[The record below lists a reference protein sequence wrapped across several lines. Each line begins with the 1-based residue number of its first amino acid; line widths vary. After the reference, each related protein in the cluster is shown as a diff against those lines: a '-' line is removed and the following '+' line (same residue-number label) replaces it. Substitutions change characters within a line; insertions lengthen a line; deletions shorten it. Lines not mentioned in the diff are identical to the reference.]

1 MEDVGKA
8 LLMASQVLLF
18 ALACSVS
25 IVLYSAIRNNVDKV
39 TLYHDY
45 SNRGDAI
52 VASDEQ
58 QKEREVMPAEVIL
71 AVLDLKNKN
80 NGDTVT
86 IQTSKNGTRTYK
98 YDELND
104 SIKTVGAGGS
114 SFQFGS
120 EALYNELIQIKSRNH
135 GSYKLT
141 YSENELYYKFYNN

>member
-71 AVLDLKNKN
+71 AVLDLKNKTA
-80 NGDTVT
+80 GSRVKVKT
-86 IQTSKNGTRTYK
+86 TSTTRTYE
-98 YDELND
+98 YDATRDEIMIVN
-104 SIKTVGAGGS
+104 AGGS
-114 SFQFGS
+114 SFGFNTPNLYS
-120 EALYNELIQIKSRNH
+120 ELMQIKKVTK
-135 GSYKLT
+135 YKLT
-141 YSENELYYKFYNN
+141 YSENELYYEKYD

>member
-71 AVLDLKNKN
+71 AVLDLKNKTT
-80 NGDTVT
+80 GSRVKV
-86 IQTSKNGTRTYK
+86 QTTNTTRTYE
-98 YDELND
+98 YDATRDEIMIVN
-104 SIKTVGAGGS
+104 AGGS
-114 SFQFGS
+114 SFGFNTPNLYS
-120 EALYNELIQIKSRNH
+120 ELMQIKKVTK
-135 GSYKLT
+135 YKLT
-141 YSENELYYKFYNN
+141 YSENELYYEKYD